1 MKAESWLVS
10 LEVEVLQ
17 AAPFGCRRM
26 NERGGGGKSDAGLRC
41 APASLA
47 KLASLVSVGFALA
60 ESFVNA

>member
-17 AAPFGCRRM
+17 AAPVGCRRV
-26 NERGGGGKSDAGLRC
+26 NERGGGDAGLRC